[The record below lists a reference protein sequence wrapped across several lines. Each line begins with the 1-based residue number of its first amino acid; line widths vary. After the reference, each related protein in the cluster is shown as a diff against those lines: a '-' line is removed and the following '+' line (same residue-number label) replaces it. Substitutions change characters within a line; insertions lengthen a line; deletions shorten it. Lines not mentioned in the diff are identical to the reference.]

1 MRRLFL
7 CLLIVLGVTL
17 AVPVYAGQGNQ
28 APPGP
33 HFNLNI
39 IGVPKEKSA
48 DMEDSNRH
56 VIFVKLSGKTRILL
70 SEGDFR
76 VLDGNGTD
84 GTAKFQ
90 LPNPDP
96 DNDGVTEYSVWVR
109 AVGTPGGSTTMTT
122 CYTYYDEELGEDV
135 EVCSTYQLV
144 IVREQK
150 NNKFSDVTRELLY
163 IYVDLDGDSIPE
175 RYPLFSDALY
185 GYFWDYDNS
194 GLKVAQF
201 RFYEIPTDVN

>member
-1 MRRLFL
+1 MRRVFV
-7 CLLIVLGVTL
+7 CLLIMLGLTP
-17 AVPVYAGQGNQ
+17 AIPVYAGQGNQ

-48 DMEDSNRH
+48 DMEHSNRH
-56 VIFVKLSGKTRILL
+56 VIFVKLYGKTRILL

-96 DNDGVTEYSVWVR
+96 DNDGLTEYSVWVR
-109 AVGTPGGSTTMTT
+109 AVGTPGGSAVMTT
-122 CYTYYDEELGEDV
+122 CAIYYDEELEEEE
-135 EVCSTYQLV
+135 EVCPLSQLL
-144 IVREQK
+144 IVREHK
-150 NNKFSDVTRELLY
+150 NNKFSNVTRELLY
-163 IYVDLDGDSIPE
+163 VYIDLDGDSIPE

-185 GYFWDYDNS
+185 GYFWDYDNN

>member
-1 MRRLFL
+1 MRRSFL
-7 CLLIVLGVTL
+7 CLLIILGVTL
-17 AVPVYAGQGNQ
+17 AIPVYAGQGNQ

-56 VIFVKLSGKTRILL
+56 VIFVKLVGKTRILL

-109 AVGTPGGSTTMTT
+109 AVGTPGGSAGMTT
-122 CYTYYDEELGEDV
+122 CATYYDEELEEEV
-135 EVCSTYQLV
+135 EVCSLHQLV

-163 IYVDLDGDSIPE
+163 IYVDLDGDLIPE

-185 GYFWDYDNS
+185 GYFWDYDS
-194 GLKVAQF
+194 RGLKVAQF